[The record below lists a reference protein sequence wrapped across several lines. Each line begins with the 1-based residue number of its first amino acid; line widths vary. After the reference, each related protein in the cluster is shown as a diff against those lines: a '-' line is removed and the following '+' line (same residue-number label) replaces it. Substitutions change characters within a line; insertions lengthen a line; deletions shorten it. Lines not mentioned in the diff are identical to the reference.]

1 MSIERAAYISL
12 DEDDIVTGIVED
24 ELSLM
29 TVLTKLYE
37 TEKGRDAVARQ
48 MGDDFYS
55 TPEQLALIGHLEG
68 LTQYL
73 FELAKQ

>member
-1 MSIERAAYISL
+1 MSIDRAAYVSL

-37 TEKGRDAVARQ
+37 TEKGRDAVSRQ

-68 LTQYL
+68 LTQSL